1 MNEFTH
7 RIATFNDIPAIEKL
21 MKLSIDQLLGPLLTK
36 DQLEA
41 SFDSMGLDDQLIKDK
56 TYFMIFS
63 KDIFIGC
70 GGWSNRETL
79 FGGNHTPNRDD
90 QFLDPKED
98 SARIRAMYTHPE
110 WIRQGIGSF
119 VLRLAEDASKEMGF
133 DRCELMATL
142 SGILLYEKKGYK
154 VEEEI
159 DYKSK
164 AGNSVP
170 MYKMIKSLV

>member
-1 MNEFTH
+1 MFKH
-7 RIATFNDIPAIEKL
+7 RLATSEDISDIQVL
-21 MKLSIDQLLGPLLTK
+21 MDLSIKKLLGKILNEN
-36 DQLEA
+36 QLEA
-41 SFDSMGLDDQLIKDK
+41 SYESMGLDNQLIKDR
-56 TYFMIFS
+56 TYFLIFKNNLLVGS
-63 KDIFIGC
+63 
-70 GGWSNRETL
+70 GGYSYRRTL
-79 FGGNHTPNRDD
+79 FGGNHTPNRSDEMLLPGKD
-90 QFLDPKED
+90 AAK
-98 SARIRAMYTHPE
+98 IRAMYTHTE

>member
-1 MNEFTH
+1 
-7 RIATFNDIPAIEKL
+7 
-21 MKLSIDQLLGPLLTK
+21 
-36 DQLEA
+36 
-41 SFDSMGLDDQLIKDK
+41 
-56 TYFMIFS
+56 
-63 KDIFIGC
+63 
-70 GGWSNRETL
+70 
-79 FGGNHTPNRDD
+79 
-90 QFLDPKED
+90 
-98 SARIRAMYTHPE
+98 
-110 WIRQGIGSF
+110 
-119 VLRLAEDASKEMGF
+119 MGF